1 MYLTKINMPIADRGV
16 QRALGDCQQMHR
28 MITGLFDTSR
38 TDSQVLYRLY
48 CGRGVC
54 CVYIY
59 SSAPVKH
66 ERLLPNMELIG
77 ERDVTRWLESLSEG
91 QSQSFDLLAWPSK
104 KVSDGIAKNSRRRVL
119 RTEEERLAWLA
130 RKAEQNGFELINVRE
145 LESAQQPGRH
155 DEEHGGRM
163 YVDSYHYQGEMRITD
178 AAKFRAAVRSGIGP
192 GKAYGLGMLL
202 LKP

>member
-1 MYLTKINMPIADRGV
+1 M
-16 QRALGDCQQMHR
+16 
-28 MITGLFDTSR
+28 
-38 TDSQVLYRLY
+38 
-48 CGRGVC
+48 
-54 CVYIY
+54 YIY

-91 QSQSFDLLAWPSK
+91 QAQSFDLLAWPSK

-119 RTEEERLAWLA
+119 RTEAERLAWLA

-145 LESAQQPGRH
+145 LESAQQSGRH

-163 YVDSYHYQGEMRITD
+163 YVDSYHYQGEMRIID
-178 AAKFRAAVRSGIGP
+178 AANSAPAVRSGHRP
-192 GKAYGLGMLL
+192 RKAYGLGMLL

>member
-38 TDSQVLYRLY
+38 TDSQVLYRLNF
-48 CGRGVC
+48 GRGVC

-59 SSAPVKH
+59 SSVPVKR

-77 ERDVTRWLESLSEG
+77 ERDVTHWLESLSEG
-91 QSQSFDLLAWPSK
+91 QVQSFDLLAWPSK
-104 KVSDGIAKNSRRRVL
+104 KVPDGDAKNSRRRVL
-119 RTEEERLAWLA
+119 RTEAERLAWLA
-130 RKAEQNGFELINVRE
+130 RKAEQNGFEMLNVRE
-145 LESAQQPGRH
+145 FESAQQPGRH
-155 DEEHGGRM
+155 SEEHGGRL
-163 YVDSYHYQGEMRITD
+163 YVDSYHYQGKLLVTD
-178 AAKFRAAVRSGIGP
+178 AARFRAAVRSGIGP